1 MVELSKVKTKDF
13 NIRPLEQQDR
23 EQWQLIWGEYLKFYE
38 TKLPLETYSETFSRL
53 TDSNNTNQNCLVA
66 HSGENLH
73 GLVHYIFHADNW
85 ETTDVCYVQDL
96 FTLKEVRRQGI
107 AKALIQA
114 VYKAADTNGTPSVY
128 WMTQEFNKK
137 ARTLYDQIASLT
149 PFIIYER

>member
-1 MVELSKVKTKDF
+1 MTRDF

-38 TKLPLETYSETFSRL
+38 TKLPPETYSETFSRL

-66 HSGENLH
+66 HSGETLH

-114 VYKAADTNGTPSVY
+114 VYKAADTNGTPAVY

-137 ARTLYDQIASLT
+137 ARTLYDQVASLT